1 MPINNYFSI
10 IWIAAASCFVLFF
23 IYALSKSRNLKLRAN
38 YGVWISV
45 FALFFV
51 GILSGIM
58 QFKNIQT
65 RTQAD
70 AQITPKELRINQT
83 GENEAV
89 LTWTTDKAVFQSVK
103 YKKADGEWKF
113 AFDDKMTLAVTNH
126 HMTIKDLQKGIKYQ
140 FVIISGK
147 NEYATYQN
155 QEISIIL
162 K

>member
-1 MPINNYFSI
+1 
-10 IWIAAASCFVLFF
+10 
-23 IYALSKSRNLKLRAN
+23 
-38 YGVWISV
+38 
-45 FALFFV
+45 
-51 GILSGIM
+51 M

-70 AQITPKELRINQT
+70 AQANPKELRINQA

-113 AFDDKMTLAVTNH
+113 AFDEKMTQTTLFHKVK
-126 HMTIKDLQKGIKYQ
+126 IKNLQKNKKYII
-140 FVIISGK
+140 VIISGK
-147 NEYATYQN
+147 KEFTTYN
-155 QEISIIL
+155 GSEIYVII